1 MANLRIDAA
10 SQEALK
16 ARLASPEGRAALDRL
31 AQIIAE
37 AFVESIP
44 PGTDLALDT
53 REGMDAV
60 RTAWPDIVDA
70 FLFRRGPTPAK
81 KKAKKKASKKAAG
94 EVGARAKAGE

>member
-1 MANLRIDAA
+1 
-10 SQEALK
+10 
-16 ARLASPEGRAALDRL
+16 
-31 AQIIAE
+31 
-37 AFVESIP
+37 
-44 PGTDLALDT
+44 
-53 REGMDAV
+53 MDAV